1 MWECPDFFPL
11 GDKHVLICSPQ
22 HMRAKGYEFHN
33 GHNSLYFTGD
43 YDSEKHTFEKD
54 APVSLDYGLD
64 FYAPQ
69 TTLLPDGRRV
79 MIAWMKSWDS
89 CVIKEKQRWQ
99 GMMTLP
105 RELEYR
111 DGKIWQKPVRE
122 IENYRK
128 NRCCYENVKVGESL
142 SLEGVP
148 WPNDRSD
155 CGTAERRW
163 HHGWKQELRKSKSG
177 SIGCVQ

>member
-142 SLEGVP
+142 RRP
-148 WPNDRSD
+148 WPKDRSD

>member
-1 MWECPDFFPL
+1 MLCGNAPIS
-11 GDKHVLICSPQ
+11 KHVLICSPQ

-33 GHNSLYFTGD
+33 GHNSLYFMGD

-89 CVIKEKQRWQ
+89 CVIRKS
-99 GMMTLP
+99 
-105 RELEYR
+105 R
-111 DGKIWQKPVRE
+111 DGRE
-122 IENYRK
+122 
-128 NRCCYENVKVGESL
+128 
-142 SLEGVP
+142 
-148 WPNDRSD
+148 
-155 CGTAERRW
+155 
-163 HHGWKQELRKSKSG
+163 
-177 SIGCVQ
+177 